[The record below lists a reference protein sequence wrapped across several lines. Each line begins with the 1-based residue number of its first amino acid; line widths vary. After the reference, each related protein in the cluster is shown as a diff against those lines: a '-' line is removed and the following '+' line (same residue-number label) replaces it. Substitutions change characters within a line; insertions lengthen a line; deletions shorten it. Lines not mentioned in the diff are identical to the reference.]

1 MSYLES
7 LTEDQRKEL
16 REKANLAR
24 EIKKKEG
31 ESLFQD
37 FGEDET
43 HWRTLASRYN
53 IRLPA
58 SYIPNTEIKY
68 IKRVAKKLGIDYKE
82 YLEDCGAKTL
92 KELVEFNPNYPAVA
106 EVGLLLEYYDE
117 KEEKK

>member
-37 FGEDET
+37 FGEDEA

-53 IRLPA
+53 VRLPV

-68 IKRVAKKLGIDYKE
+68 IKGLQRS
-82 YLEDCGAKTL
+82 LE
-92 KELVEFNPNYPAVA
+92 
-106 EVGLLLEYYDE
+106 
-117 KEEKK
+117 